1 MRKNTITQ
9 EQVNNLVFN
18 YLKNLQLVTTKKRII
33 LKNLAP
39 KYKTIRALT
48 FLRKT
53 KKLALIIYGTGIHRK
68 VYWGVI

>member
-1 MRKNTITQ
+1 VRKNTITQ
-9 EQVNNLVFN
+9 DQTNNLVFN
-18 YLKNLQLVTTKKRII
+18 YLSNLKLVTTKKRII

-48 FLRKT
+48 YLRKT
-53 KKLALIIYGTGIHRK
+53 HKLALIIYGAGLKRR